1 MLCYGLAY
9 LMSRFTINAAMLF
22 TSPVF
27 LLLFLPVCLLAY
39 AVTPKAMKN
48 TLLLVF
54 SLFFYAWGEL
64 LYVLLM
70 LASILSN
77 YIMGLTLGRAG
88 RKKIWLALGVT
99 LNLLPLLFFKYS
111 QFLAAQFGLSFE
123 QDIHLPLGISFFT
136 FQALSYLVDV
146 YRQEVDAE
154 RNPLNLGLFISLF
167 PQLIAGPI
175 VRYKHIAEQLLSRNV
190 DWSLFASGV
199 ERFVFGLAKKL
210 LIANTLAAVADDIL
224 ALPSGQISWALA
236 WIAMLCYALQIY
248 FDFSA
253 YSDMAIGLG
262 RMFGFRFLENFNYP
276 YAAQSLQDFWRRWHM
291 SLSGWFRDYLYIPLG
306 GNRTGAWRTYINLFL
321 VFLLCGLWHGA
332 SWNFVIWGMIHGMFL
347 VAERLGLSQKLSRL
361 PRFFRHL
368 YVLLVVVIA
377 WVFFRMEGSNEALDL
392 LAIMFYG
399 NAQAFHYPYD
409 YFFNHQFI
417 IVTVLALLLCQPTA
431 KKFCL
436 TPLEQ
441 LPIAQQYLRTLSVA
455 FLLVLSLTLVSA
467 NTYNPF
473 IYFRF

>member
-1 MLCYGLAY
+1 
-9 LMSRFTINAAMLF
+9 MSRFTINAAMLF

-27 LLLFLPVCLLAY
+27 LFLFLPICLLAY
-39 AVTPKAMKN
+39 ALTPKAMKN
-48 TLLLVF
+48 TLLLIF

-64 LYVLLM
+64 QYVLLM
-70 LASILSN
+70 MASIVSN
-77 YIMGLTLGRAG
+77 YFMGLTLAHAR
-88 RKKIWLALGVT
+88 RKKTWLAMGVT

-111 QFLAAQFGLSFE
+111 QFLAAQFGHDLS

-175 VRYKHIAEQLLSRNV
+175 VRYKHIAEQLVSRRV
-190 DWSLFASGV
+190 DWPLFTSGV
-199 ERFVFGLAKKL
+199 ERFVYGLAKKL
-210 LIANTLAAVADDIL
+210 LIANTLAAVADEIL
-224 ALPSGQISWALA
+224 ALPPSQISWELA

-306 GNRTGAWRTYINLFL
+306 GNRKGPWRTYLNLFL
-321 VFLLCGLWHGA
+321 VFFLCGLWHGA
-332 SWNFVIWGMIHGMFL
+332 SWNFVIWGMIHGSFL
-347 VAERLGLSQKLSRL
+347 VFERQGLNSILSQL
-361 PRFFRHL
+361 PRIIRHV
-368 YVLLVVVIA
+368 YVLLIVVIA
-377 WVFFRMEGSNEALDL
+377 WVFFRMEGLDAALGL
-392 LAIMFYG
+392 LNIMFTG
-399 NAQAFHYPYD
+399 NPEATHYRFD
-409 YFFNHQFI
+409 YFFNNQFI
-417 IVTVLALLLCQPTA
+417 IVAVLALLLCQPIA

-436 TPLEQ
+436 TPMEQ
-441 LPIAQQYLRTLSVA
+441 LPVILQYLRTLSISV
-455 FLLVLSLTLVSA
+455 LLIISVILVSA